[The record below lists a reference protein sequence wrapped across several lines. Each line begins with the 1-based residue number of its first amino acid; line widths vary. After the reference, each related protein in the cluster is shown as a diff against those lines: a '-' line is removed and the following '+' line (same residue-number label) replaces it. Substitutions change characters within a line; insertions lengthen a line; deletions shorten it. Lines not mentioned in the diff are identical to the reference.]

1 MKKATLYLICLL
13 ILFSLVFSTA
23 FAENDNTYYIKEY
36 DMSITIP
43 KDFTVFTRDIKAD
56 DPNLAKFGVTRD
68 SLVSNMKARGNYL
81 DALTEDRLT
90 EIYINVND
98 RIGIDDFSTMSDAM
112 LKEIA
117 LALYSELK
125 TSGVTVTKDE
135 LYHHAQTTFIKLYGS
150 YSAGGTTTYI
160 REYCT
165 VYNGNLIM
173 ITMASYAGQISASHE
188 SALQSAIESIQFDT
202 SKNTANTPEPK
213 QTQAAQ
219 PSEIIYIDQKT
230 GLKFTVPAGW
240 KEEPL
245 SKKRET
251 IDVKFVSEGAAFA
264 EIMYGSIDMWS
275 SIPEA
280 DKAGMNRSD
289 VNNTLFSLED
299 ISVMMGSYSGGTTS
313 VSYNDITTV
322 TYNGSEYFCLKA
334 NTSSSGITIPMTQL
348 MHIDNGYIYLFQYYG
363 DRTGENYNGFESLLK
378 STVYST
384 PQASVTA
391 TPKPTAKPTTKP
403 TATAKPTTAT
413 NSTSNSSSNSPSY
426 TSYNRTNNYTGLKW
440 ATIIG
445 IALWALIPG
454 FIAKKKGR
462 SFWGYYFLSF
472 VITPLVTM
480 IITLCLK
487 DRNKVNTASDF
498 DIQTEQKQRVTEPIA
513 ETNKD
518 TIEHNTD
525 EPIDNSNAIG
535 VAEPAP
541 IDEKVETTTEVE
553 SKNKESKKDEDT
565 TVQSAEEIRAED
577 ADPTSDDNKT
587 LRFCRYCGFE
597 LLENSE
603 FCSHCG
609 KKVR

>member
-1 MKKATLYLICLL
+1 MKKTLL
-13 ILFSLVFSTA
+13 IVSIVLVFTMVISPV
-23 FAENDNTYYIKEY
+23 FADSDNSYYLKEL
-36 DMSITIP
+36 DLTVTIP
-43 KDFTVFTRDIKAD
+43 KEFTVFTRDMKTD
-56 DPNLAKFGVTRD
+56 DPNLAKYGFTKD
-68 SLVSNMKARGNYL
+68 FLLSTMKTQHTYIEALSSDG
-81 DALTEDRLT
+81 LTEMYVAMFEDS
-90 EIYINVND
+90 
-98 RIGIDDFSTMSDAM
+98 GMSDFSTQSDAT
-112 LKEIA
+112 
-117 LALYSELK
+117 LK
-125 TSGVTVTKDE
+125 TMMDELMPQYASMGITMTKSE
-135 LYHHAQTTFIKLYGS
+135 LYHHSQTKFIKMYGEHPVS
-150 YSAGGTTTYI
+150 GMTVYTRQYS
-160 REYCT
+160 T
-165 VYNGNLIM
+165 VYNGHTYNFTM
-173 ITMASYAGQISASHE
+173 QSFSGKITSSQE
-188 SALQSAIESIQFDT
+188 KALQSVVDSAVFGKQSAGGSTSEPSKTFDYKD
-202 SKNTANTPEPK
+202 S
-213 QTQAAQ
+213 
-219 PSEIIYIDQKT
+219 KT

-275 SIPEA
+275 SIPES
-280 DKAGMNRSD
+280 DRAGMNRSD

-299 ISVMMGSYSGGTTS
+299 ISVMMGSYSSGTTTI
-313 VSYNDITTV
+313 SYNDITTV

-348 MHIDNGYIYLFQYYG
+348 MKIDNGYIYLFQYYG

-378 STVYST
+378 SIVYST
-384 PQASVTA
+384 PQASATA
-391 TPKPTAKPTTKP
+391 IPKPTAKPTTKP

-413 NSTSNSSSNSPSY
+413 YNTFNSGSNSPSY
-426 TSYNRTNNYTGLKW
+426 TSYSRTNNNSGLKW

-487 DRNKVNTASDF
+487 NRSTVNNTNNSDILIQNEQNRLSTDHSEESKEDATEHSSEELVENQDTVEILESAPTNDIVETPTEAEGEKEYSDDVEDDAIQSTVHNTAD
-498 DIQTEQKQRVTEPIA
+498 DISRTP
-513 ETNKD
+513 ND
-518 TIEHNTD
+518 TPDDI
-525 EPIDNSNAIG
+525 
-535 VAEPAP
+535 
-541 IDEKVETTTEVE
+541 
-553 SKNKESKKDEDT
+553 KK
-565 TVQSAEEIRAED
+565 
-577 ADPTSDDNKT
+577 